1 MYSQAGPFEKPS
13 LNPGSQ
19 TSLLSLT
26 VLGKDVHFGHTTLE
40 LEFRTVCRSS
50 GYVEQQQSRNWG
62 SATNVLLVKTT
73 YFNLILTLGL
83 FVDVMA
89 GSSIY
94 DLHYTLRQLG
104 KINEWIPAHLKK
116 DSKPDS

>member
-1 MYSQAGPFEKPS
+1 MYTLA
-13 LNPGSQ
+13 
-19 TSLLSLT
+19 T
-26 VLGKDVHFGHTTLE
+26 HTTLE

-50 GYVEQQQSRNWG
+50 GYVEQQQSGNWG
-62 SATNVLLVKTT
+62 SATNVLLVKTEWELGLSHKCIASQNHI

-89 GSSIY
+89 GSSMY
-94 DLHYTLRQLG
+94 DLHYTLSQLG
-104 KINEWIPAHLKK
+104 KINEWMPAHLKK